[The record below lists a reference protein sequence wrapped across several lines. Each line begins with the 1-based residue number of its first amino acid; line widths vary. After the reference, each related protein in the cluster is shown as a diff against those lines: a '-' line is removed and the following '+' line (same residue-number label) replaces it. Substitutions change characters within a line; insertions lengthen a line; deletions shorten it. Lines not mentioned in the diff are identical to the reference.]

1 MKFIREN
8 AQSIVMILF
17 LLIIGIMLL
26 VNPVS
31 FAVMMIK
38 IAGLGLFVVGVV
50 NLIKYFQAKP
60 EVAAKG
66 MNFFVGAVMI
76 SVGAFAFFATGW
88 FVSVFPVL
96 AVLYGLLQIALGFLE
111 TQHAIDA
118 LRMKEDYWWM
128 RAISAAIS
136 LLFGFII
143 ACNPGLT
150 FISIWVFTGITLII
164 DACVALT
171 ALILQ
176 YRKGSGQAQ
185 AADQ

>member
-8 AQSIVMILF
+8 AQSIILILF
-17 LLIIGIMLL
+17 LLVIGIMLL
-26 VNPVS
+26 VNPVA
-31 FAVMMIK
+31 FAALIIK
-38 IAGLGLFVVGVV
+38 IAGLGLIIVGAV
-50 NLIKYFQAKP
+50 NLVKYFQAEP
-60 EVAAKG
+60 DVAAKG

-76 SVGAFAFFATGW
+76 SVGVFAFFATGW
-88 FVSVFPVL
+88 FVSVFPIL
-96 AVLYGLLQIALGFLE
+96 AVLYGLMQIALGYLE
-111 TQHAIDA
+111 AQHAIDA
-118 LRMKEDYWWM
+118 LRMKEGYWWM
-128 RAISAAIS
+128 RAISAVIS

-143 ACNPGLT
+143 TCNPGIT

-171 ALILQ
+171 TLILQ